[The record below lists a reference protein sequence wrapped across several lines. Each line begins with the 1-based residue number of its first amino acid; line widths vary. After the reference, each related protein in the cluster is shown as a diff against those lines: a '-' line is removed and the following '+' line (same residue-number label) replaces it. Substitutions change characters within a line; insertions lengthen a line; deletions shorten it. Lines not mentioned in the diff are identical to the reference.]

1 MLATY
6 LLMLVGGLS
15 VIALGMNLVEE
26 IHRLAAMLTG
36 GMLLVAA
43 FILAPA
49 AVQVGVGVILLIFLQ
64 RLHRAAQARL

>member
-15 VIALGMNLVEE
+15 VIALGMTLVEE

-36 GMLLVAA
+36 AMLLVAA

-64 RLHRAAQARL
+64 RLHRSAQARL

>member
-15 VIALGMNLVEE
+15 VIALGMTLVEE

-36 GMLLVAA
+36 AMLLVAA

>member
-1 MLATY
+1 MVATY

-15 VIALGMNLVEE
+15 VIALGMTLVEE

-36 GMLLVAA
+36 AMLLVAA